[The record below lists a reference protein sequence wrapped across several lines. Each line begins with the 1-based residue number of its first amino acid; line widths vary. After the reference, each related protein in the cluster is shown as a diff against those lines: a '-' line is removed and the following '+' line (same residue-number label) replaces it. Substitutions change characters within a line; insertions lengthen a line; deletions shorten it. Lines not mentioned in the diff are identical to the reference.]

1 MHSENTMTKTS
12 KLWLGIA
19 CRYASNWMEITVL
32 LLLEREMLKLILPSA
47 LSAKS
52 VEVQCSSS
60 FLVDTKYSLCVNT
73 GCVWWNGSVEQV

>member
-1 MHSENTMTKTS
+1 MHSENTMTKTI

-52 VEVQCSSS
+52 VEVQ
-60 FLVDTKYSLCVNT
+60 
-73 GCVWWNGSVEQV
+73 